1 MLIDLMDI
9 EMCGTTDEI
18 LELCVSPMK
27 NLLTKSE
34 KDMMAN
40 LVDENDED
48 MIRNLGGGDVNK
60 AKEQMLTNYLLY
72 HLQMSAKTC
81 ILYVFPSGKDLDSD
95 EGFLLVGS
103 YYQVVIEFALQLI
116 RQSLLNKSLSDN
128 GNGTIKSISSN
139 GRAVTFM
146 STVEAMEQAELPNS
160 LKQRLPKPKR
170 VRVL

>member
-40 LVDENDED
+40 LVENDED

-81 ILYVFPSGKDLDSD
+81 ILYVFPSGKDLDSN
-95 EGFLLVGS
+95 EGFSLVGG

-139 GRAVTFM
+139 GRSVSFVSQT
-146 STVEAMEQAELPNS
+146 EAMEQAELPNS

-170 VRVL
+170 VRVW